1 MIVKIHYAFVISNNY
16 LNLINWINR
25 RFYQRKVE
33 TVTEIQKDKKPN
45 EERDTYIKKEV
56 SKENEKI

>member
-1 MIVKIHYAFVISNNY
+1 MNINNY

-33 TVTEIQKDKKPN
+33 DVVDIQKDKKPN
-45 EERDTYIKKEV
+45 EERDTYNKKEV

>member
-1 MIVKIHYAFVISNNY
+1 MNINNY

-56 SKENEKI
+56 SKENEKIWTSKYGDR

>member
-1 MIVKIHYAFVISNNY
+1 MNINNY

-33 TVTEIQKDKKPN
+33 DVVDIQKDKKSN

>member
-1 MIVKIHYAFVISNNY
+1 MIINKY
-16 LNLINWINR
+16 LSLINWINR

-33 TVTEIQKDKKPN
+33 TITEIQKDKKPN